1 MDVIHFTE
9 GATDPLRGFS
19 ARGAICAAGARSRDG
34 IDQRL
39 ASRARRPRILVP
51 SIIVFSAC
59 MRAVFGPEQPY
70 AMAFE
75 EGAIALIVEVLKA
88 SIDFGSDRAGKSARQ
103 TKTPVAMIAPA

>member
-1 MDVIHFTE
+1 MV
-9 GATDPLRGFS
+9 S
-19 ARGAICAAGARSRDG
+19 ARAARFVPLAQGHGTASISALHLEPGAR
-34 IDQRL
+34 IQ
-39 ASRARRPRILVP
+39 VP